1 MSRPEPSIVGEAG
14 AAAIAAA
21 RESIGDDV
29 RTVAEY
35 DADDYNLIYVAGWL
49 RERLGEEGV
58 EETTRQLHGYVH
70 LDFVERD
77 LFGDLTPDAGEV
89 RTNITRLEH
98 ATFVRYLVGD
108 AGIFLSVEP
117 DTDLTALCE
126 AIDAALES
134 AGEE

>member
-21 RESIGDDV
+21 RESLGDDL

-35 DADDYNLIYVAGWL
+35 DADDYNLIYIAAWL
-49 RERLGEEGV
+49 RDRLGEEGV
-58 EETTRQLHGYVH
+58 EETARQLHGYVH

-77 LFGDLTPDAGEV
+77 LFGDLTPVAGEV

-108 AGIFLSVEP
+108 AGIFLSVDP
-117 DTDLTALCE
+117 DADLTALCE
-126 AIDAALES
+126 AMDAALE
-134 AGEE
+134 ATGEA